1 MKKLIAFIAIMIVL
15 IAGLGWAAPTVTESG
30 STVEIS
36 EIDADFTYTTSCM
49 LYGRDGNGAKI
60 NFIHMIAGTEAEYVV
75 IKNGS
80 DSGPT
85 IFYSMDST
93 HTGTTRPVY
102 YHGVR
107 LRPVLD
113 FNVSSV
119 SHDGTKVIIQLWPQ
133 Q

>member
-1 MKKLIAFIAIMIVL
+1 MKKLIVFIAIMFVF
-15 IAGLGWAAPTVTESG
+15 IATSVWAAPTLTESG
-30 STVEIS
+30 KTVEIS

-49 LYGRDGNGAKI
+49 LYGRNGQGARV
-60 NFIHMIAGTEAEYVV
+60 NFIHLVSGTEYEYVV

-80 DSGPT
+80 DSGPV

-93 HTGTTRPVY
+93 HIGTSPVY
-102 YHGVR
+102 YYGAR
-107 LRPVLD
+107 LQPVLD

-119 SHDGTKVIIQLWPQ
+119 AHDSTKVIIQLWPQ